1 MIKVIK
7 YGNKRRVMCREC
19 GSLIEY
25 EKEDMQTV
33 QTGMNEWKKEI
44 ECPVCQ
50 EKIEV
55 QSQDALTQEPVDTR
69 NRVCWHFYFDII

>member
-7 YGNKRRVMCREC
+7 YGNKRRVTCREC

-25 EKEDMQTV
+25 EKEDMKTV
-33 QTGMNEWKKEI
+33 RTGMNEWKKEI

-55 QSQDALTQEPVDTR
+55 
-69 NRVCWHFYFDII
+69 